1 VDFNGDKK
9 TDILVFNPSDGGYAK
24 WYSDGTVGP
33 DFNYQPIR
41 YIAGKPGFW
50 TNAKLIPV
58 DFNGDGKTDILVF
71 NPKDGGY
78 AKWYSDGTVGPDFNY
93 QPIRYIGGKPGFWP
107 NAQLIPL
114 DFNGDKKTDILVF
127 NPSDGGYVKWYSD
140 GTVGPDFNY
149 QPIRY
154 IGGKPGF
161 WTNVQLIS
169 VDFNKDGKI
178 DILVFH
184 PSDGGFAKWYGI

>member
-1 VDFNGDKK
+1 MSIDFSRRQVLKTLGGCAVGVAGVSSSAFIGNLISGTDSADAAIDSDK
-9 TDILVFNPSDGGYAK
+9 TTSQF
-24 WYSDGTVGP
+24 T
-33 DFNYQPIR
+33 
-41 YIAGKPGFW
+41 
-50 TNAKLIPV
+50 
-58 DFNGDGKTDILVF
+58 
-71 NPKDGGY
+71 
-78 AKWYSDGTVGPDFNY
+78 PDFNY